1 MCEIYSDVD
10 GIFTADPRV
19 IPKAQKLDH
28 VSSEEMLELAA
39 NGAKVLYIRAV
50 EYARR
55 HGVLIPLGRRSR
67 RPRARTFWA
76 RV

>member
-1 MCEIYSDVD
+1 M
-10 GIFTADPRV
+10 

-50 EYARR
+50 
-55 HGVLIPLGRRSR
+55 
-67 RPRARTFWA
+67 
-76 RV
+76 